1 MEEDNHGKE
10 VIYGHVSKANPQW
23 KGYKTDEEV
32 LCILNGPHG
41 YVSSS
46 WYDHENVSTWN
57 YIAVHVYGQI
67 EIVQEDELLYSL
79 NKLVDKYESKMEQP
93 FKMKD
98 MSAKTLNQVKGIVGF
113 KIHISEIQAGYKLS
127 QNRND
132 HDYGNI
138 ISKLEK
144 SANSGDIILGK
155 EMSKRR
161 LSK

>member
-1 MEEDNHGKE
+1 
-10 VIYGHVSKANPQW
+10 
-23 KGYKTDEEV
+23 
-32 LCILNGPHG
+32 
-41 YVSSS
+41 
-46 WYDHENVSTWN
+46 
-57 YIAVHVYGQI
+57 
-67 EIVQEDELLYSL
+67 
-79 NKLVDKYESKMEQP
+79 MEQP

-113 KIHISEIQAGYKLS
+113 KIHIREIQAAYKLS

-132 HDYGNI
+132 HDYGGI

-144 SANSGDIILGK
+144 SENSGDIVLGK